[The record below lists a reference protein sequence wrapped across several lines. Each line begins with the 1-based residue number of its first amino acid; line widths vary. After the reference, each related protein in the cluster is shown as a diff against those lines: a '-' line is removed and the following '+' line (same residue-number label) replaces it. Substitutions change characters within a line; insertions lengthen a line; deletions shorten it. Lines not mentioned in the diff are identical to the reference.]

1 LDSYRAPAGLKV
13 VGGAS
18 ASKAWFEIEGNV
30 YFGGDGIYHVGTAAT
45 QRIIRIIDSGDQYGT
60 GVSIGAGG
68 LALFGGGES
77 ANTLI
82 SSLSLTAGGTET
94 TYISSDNSIE
104 FYPNQNSYDASSHIT
119 MTNGSIWAGVA
130 GNTTRENNIGVR
142 SGAGGI
148 YMYSQ
153 ASASGSRGLYL

>member
-1 LDSYRAPAGLKV
+1 V

-68 LALFGGGES
+68 LAILGSGES